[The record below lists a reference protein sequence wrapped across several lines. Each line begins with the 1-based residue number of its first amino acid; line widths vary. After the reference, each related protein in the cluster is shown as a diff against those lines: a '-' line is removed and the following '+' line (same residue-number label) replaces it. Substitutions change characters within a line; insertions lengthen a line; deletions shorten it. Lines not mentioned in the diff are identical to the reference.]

1 MKRRVVSLI
10 VLVVAATAWSQ
21 GLRRPSECK
30 VPKCESDCWGSCA
43 DWRYKPK
50 YGYIESIE
58 KARAGDAEARFC
70 FAKYCSCGTDESG
83 VKIPRDAKKAGR
95 LLLESATAGFG
106 PAEYA
111 IAGMI
116 TGYET
121 SMDRISIYTSSFQS
135 EAGKRNLGMLLG
147 NGFFDKYVVVSNAVD
162 AAMPYLRRAQKHGV
176 PLTENYFRRLELL
189 VRGCEQRER
198 KVALNVELSEAAQ
211 KGDTKLIESAKAK
224 LVALAAEMERD
235 AQVLLKM
242 DAEDRQTQEEVWKAR
257 AKAEEAEREAK
268 RKSEQEEQLRGAGV
282 VKPFV
287 PFNELEKMPY
297 DECLNKAKENS
308 AKAYYWL
315 AFYFGEGK
323 QVEKDGS
330 SAYKFLAKS
339 AEMKYPEACYTAAQL
354 HELWSLQNEH
364 GWNVRDEKVKE
375 RFPDIEMSWNVPE
388 LKNRCLTNTVATSFV
403 LDFYREAL
411 KGGLT
416 YATNDIAR
424 LETNIAACKGRISKA
439 EAEARTKRDKAQK
452 ALELLVDGDGVSEAA
467 KAEDQDA
474 EHAAAE
480 EAEQQRRALRE
491 YWADWP
497 RNVREGS
504 SNYVAAVKAIEGR
517 FNVALVDMNGTP
529 KWKVGEGRSCIKY
542 SASDGVYFEK
552 YDADGRLVLVS
563 NERSDFEELKAFDE
577 RREVLLKEEREVWAQ
592 TKGITYENAM
602 SRSNEWQNV
611 GFAGRRPLLGG
622 LRRPGGLGSG
632 LTGGG
637 SLRARRLQRQQ
648 EAAAVAARQ
657 REELAAKDAERQ
669 AQAEQE
675 KRQREAERAEQRQQ
689 LLAIQEELK
698 RVRGGATSAS
708 KAEGRK

>member
-1 MKRRVVSLI
+1 MRRMVFLFVLAVV
-10 VLVVAATAWSQ
+10 VTGWSQ
-21 GLRRPSECK
+21 GLRRCSDCN
-30 VPKCESDCWGSCA
+30 VPKSERDCWGSYA
-43 DWRYKPK
+43 NWRYKPK
-50 YGYIESIE
+50 YGYVESIE
-58 KARAGDAEARFC
+58 KERAGDAEAKFC
-70 FAKYCSCGTDESG
+70 FARYCSQGKDEND
-83 VKIPRDAKKAGR
+83 VKIPKDEKRAGE
-95 LLLESATAGFG
+95 LLQASAEAGFG
-106 PAEYA
+106 PAQYA
-111 IAGMI
+111 MAGMI
-116 TGYET
+116 IEYET
-121 SMDRISIYTSSFQS
+121 YMDRIGIYPPSFQNNS
-135 EAGKRNLGMLLG
+135 GKRNLGMLVGHGLY
-147 NGFFDKYVVVSNAVD
+147 DKYAVVSNAV
-162 AAMPYLRRAQKHGV
+162 AKAMPYLRRAQKHGV
-176 PLTENYFRRLELL
+176 PLTENYFKRLELM

-198 KVALNVELSEAAQ
+198 KVALNAELSDVAQ
-211 KGDTKLIESAKAK
+211 KGDAK
-224 LVALAAEMERD
+224 LVNSVKERIALLENEMSCD
-235 AQVLLKM
+235 QQVLLKM
-242 DAEDRQTQEEVWKAR
+242 DAEDRHAQEEA
-257 AKAEEAEREAK
+257 
-268 RKSEQEEQLRGAGV
+268 RKSKEETERKRAQEERLCGAGI

-287 PFNELEKMPY
+287 PFNELERLSY
-297 DECLNKAKENS
+297 EDCLAKAKENS
-308 AKAYYWL
+308 ASAYYWL
-315 AFYFGEGK
+315 AFYFAEGK
-323 QVEKDGS
+323 QVEKDQS

-339 AEMKYPEACYTAAQL
+339 SDMKYPQACYTVAQL
-354 HELWSLQNEH
+354 HELWSLEDED
-364 GWNVRDEKVKE
+364 GCNVRDDEVRR
-375 RFPDIEMSWNVPE
+375 RFPSVGFRWNVPE
-388 LKNRCLTNTVATSFV
+388 LKGNRCLTNEVATSFV
-403 LDFYREAL
+403 LNLYRDAL
-411 KGGLT
+411 KGGLLF
-416 YATNDIAR
+416 ATNDIAR
-424 LETNIAACKGRISKA
+424 VEKNIAACKGRISKA

-698 RVRGGATSAS
+698 RVRGEATSAS